1 MPRQIVTR
9 APSVTDGQAAPGFAV
24 PRATRPRSIPPGQ
37 PLNDPRLYFNR
48 ELSWIDFNWR
58 VLAQAFDAHV
68 PLLER
73 VRFLAITYTNLDEFF
88 RKRYGG
94 LKRQE
99 AAGVRQ
105 RSPDGRTPSE
115 QLQLIREAIRP
126 MYDAMYQLWRE
137 VLRPALAREAGVY
150 LLDYT
155 DLSAKQRVQLSQY
168 FREKV
173 FPVLTPL
180 AVTPG
185 QPFPLIANLSL
196 SMAVLLQHP
205 QQDTKYFAHVKIP
218 TDRGRWVPLD
228 APLHFV
234 PLEEVVRHHLPELF
248 RGMEVL
254 GAWTFR
260 ITRNADVLRAEEEA
274 EDLIAMI
281 TEELRQR
288 RFAPVVRMEVEKVMP
303 PKVRHRLMAELELS
317 EADLYEANGPLNLGD
332 CAALAELDLPNFKY
346 EPWEPIVPTLLLQES
361 GCRTLFDLLRQRD
374 VLVHHPYESFTAT
387 VQRFLEEA
395 ASDPYVLTIKQTLYR
410 TSSDSPIMKAL
421 MRAAEQGKQVAVLVE
436 VKARFDE
443 ENNLEWGQQLERAG
457 VHVTYGVTGLK
468 THAKVSLVVR
478 EEPDGLRTYSHIGT
492 GNYNPETARLYADLG
507 FLTSQPAIGHD
518 LVNLFHFL
526 TGYAPEQHYQK
537 LLVAPCNLR
546 AALVQLIRDEVYYHK
561 QQGNGRIIAK
571 MNGLDDLDLIQ
582 ELYRASQA
590 GVPIDL
596 IVRGPCRLRPGL
608 KGYSETIRV
617 RSIVGRFL
625 EHSRIY
631 YFHHGGT
638 PRFYIGSADWMRRN
652 LDDRV
657 EVLVPIENPA
667 LQQQLLRILQWALE
681 DDYTA
686 WELQADGYYL
696 RRSPPPGT
704 QPLGFQE
711 RLMQWVCPHLLER
724 AKPPLE

>member
-1 MPRQIVTR
+1 MARKVTSR
-9 APSVTDGQAAPGFAV
+9 FPSLADGQAKKGFVV
-24 PRATRPRSIPPGQ
+24 PWATRPRPVPPGQ
-37 PLNDPRLYFNR
+37 PLDDPRLYFNR

-58 VLAQAFDAHV
+58 VLAQAFDARI

-73 VRFLAITYTNLDEFF
+73 VRFLAIAYANLDEFF

-105 RSPDGRTPSE
+105 RSPDGRTPAE
-115 QLQLIREAIRP
+115 QLRLIREAIRP
-126 MYDAMYQLWRE
+126 MYDAMYHLWHA
-137 VLRPALAREAGVY
+137 VLRPALAREAGVH
-150 LLDYT
+150 LLNYT
-155 DLSAKQRVQLSQY
+155 DLSTAQRMQLSHY
-168 FREKV
+168 FRERV

-185 QPFPLIANLSL
+185 QPFPLISNLSL
-196 SMAVLLQHP
+196 SLAVLLRHP
-205 QQDTKYFAHVKIP
+205 QQGTAHFARVKIP
-218 TDRGRWVPLD
+218 TDRGRWVPLEV
-228 APLHFV
+228 PLHFV
-234 PLEEVVRHHLPELF
+234 PIEEVVRHHLPELF
-248 RGMEVL
+248 RGMEIR

-281 TEELRQR
+281 AEELRQR
-288 RFAPVVRMEVEKVMP
+288 RFAPVVRMELEKGMP
-303 PKVRHRLMAELELS
+303 PEVRQLLMTELELS
-317 EADLYEANGPLNLGD
+317 EEDLYEVEGLLNLGD
-332 CAALAELDLPNFKY
+332 CAALADLDLPDFKY
-346 EPWEPIVPTLLLQES
+346 EPWEPVVPALLLPKSEGKEQQ
-361 GCRTLFDLLRQRD
+361 TLFDLLRKRD
-374 VLVHHPYESFTAT
+374 LLVHHPYESFTAT

-395 ASDPYVLTIKQTLYR
+395 ASDPQVLAIKQTLYR

-421 MRAAEQGKQVAVLVE
+421 MRAADQGKQVAVLVE

-457 VHVTYGVTGLK
+457 VHVTYGIAGLK
-468 THAKVSLVVR
+468 THAKVTLVVR
-478 EEPDGLRTYSHIGT
+478 EEADGLRTYSHIGT

-507 FLTSQPAIGHD
+507 LLTSQPAIGYD

-537 LLVAPCNLR
+537 LLVAPRDLR
-546 AALVQLIRDEVYYHK
+546 PALVQLIRDEVRYHL

-617 RSIVGRFL
+617 SSIIGRFL

-657 EVLVPIENPA
+657 EVLAPIENPS

-681 DDYTA
+681 DTTA
-686 WELQADGYYL
+686 WQLQADGRYIRNL
-696 RRSPPPGT
+696 PLPET
-704 QPLGFQE
+704 QPCGFQE
-711 RLMQWVCPHLLER
+711 RLMHWARHHPGNT
-724 AKPPLE
+724 